1 MPSAVLATAIQ
12 DRVTNAKYY
21 FFPAALQG
29 IQKSRFSGKL
39 LTLATQP
46 IRWQFLSFPE
56 MAAPYNLH
64 FSYNG
69 HLDNKLHSSTVI
81 IRGVH
86 ASIFTFIQYHLKWR
100 N

>member
-1 MPSAVLATAIQ
+1 MPSSVLASAIQ
-12 DRVTNAKYY
+12 DRVTNAKHN

-29 IQKSRFSGKL
+29 IQKSRFSWKPL
-39 LTLATQP
+39 ILTTQP

-69 HLDNKLHSSTVI
+69 HLDNKLHSHHRI
-81 IRGVH
+81 GYDR
-86 ASIFTFIQYHLKWR
+86 
-100 N
+100 